1 MCCALSIWPSN
12 CTPDPVPKSK
22 TDCTGVVGVV
32 RNSERLA
39 APTPNTC
46 SGPGTWSTTEAST
59 SEKTHRLAPSMTCE
73 RISSAI
79 RTTPLALVCAM
90 LASTSF
96 VAKTEPTAFANS
108 VAGMGSCN
116 KNNLMSKSIWV
127 PRPVATSTAAGS
139 PRYKRSEERRVGKEG
154 ATARLIGT
162 AEKRQAAS
170 SRWLQLTRAENTPLL
185 LLFFQAE
192 DGIRDGHVTGVQTCA
207 LPISLWPKPNLL
219 PLLIL

>member
-90 LASTSF
+90 LASTSL

-139 PRYKRSEERRVGKEG
+139 PRYKASVACGPKCAAMPWVLKPAFSKTSTNSGASTCNGISGLSGGQNSVIYSSFEESGDGDKSSVVSE
-154 ATARLIGT
+154 
-162 AEKRQAAS
+162 
-170 SRWLQLTRAENTPLL
+170 
-185 LLFFQAE
+185 
-192 DGIRDGHVTGVQTCA
+192 D
-207 LPISLWPKPNLL
+207 
-219 PLLIL
+219 